1 MGAVHGV
8 HLKYAAMSALC
19 ATGAMHHSRQRDEQ
33 EELISPILVGILVY
47 SALIHALITA
57 LFVSRRGE
65 WVIGKNA
72 QTGTV
77 PLWSFLVFF
86 PFHLPTWLYTSVHT
100 EISKRKGVPVASEV
114 APGWW
119 IGGCYAAQL
128 ERRWAATVDLTV
140 EFSEG
145 CFQTSTKYLLVACWD
160 GTPPPPREIESAA
173 NFAASASQQGDV
185 LVHCAHGRG
194 RSTCVMVACLVRA
207 GLFPSWREA
216 FESCRKHRKGI
227 KLNGKMTRALDEWET
242 TYNPNV
248 VWEKVGAARRSLA
261 R

>member
-128 ERRWAATVDLTV
+128 ERRWAATVV
-140 EFSEG
+140 RRARKHAF
-145 CFQTSTKYLLVACWD
+145 TSSLRRDQHVCACTCAARSTPHTP
-160 GTPPPPREIESAA
+160 TPPRI
-173 NFAASASQQGDV
+173 
-185 LVHCAHGRG
+185 
-194 RSTCVMVACLVRA
+194 
-207 GLFPSWREA
+207 
-216 FESCRKHRKGI
+216 
-227 KLNGKMTRALDEWET
+227 
-242 TYNPNV
+242 
-248 VWEKVGAARRSLA
+248 
-261 R
+261 